1 MLGRAAQSCARIFM
15 TPRARADLR
24 EHEYLEVRDQL
35 VQLAQRG
42 LRMNSGYLL
51 RDVIRDEGIRPA
63 RLRRM
68 GWEGLMWFLCGVDRV
83 DGEIRPY
90 SDDIF
95 LYDYRDYTDKRLLV
109 ELTACIQRMTRG
121 QLHFGAV
128 VQHNDRNGRPAAL
141 EFVQGGKQQKWR
153 LRTDTG
159 GAQLN
164 DYFERMAEL
173 MRASGCAGNLWY
185 FERQSK
191 CYYMY
196 VTPRNGLRLRK
207 LTGLPLQPVLREQ

>member
-1 MLGRAAQSCARIFM
+1 MASAHTSRISFESVC
-15 TPRARADLR
+15 TVSGIVAST
-24 EHEYLEVRDQL
+24 
-35 VQLAQRG
+35 
-42 LRMNSGYLL
+42 NS
-51 RDVIRDEGIRPA
+51 IS
-63 RLRRM
+63 
-68 GWEGLMWFLCGVDRV
+68 
-83 DGEIRPY
+83 
-90 SDDIF
+90 SD
-95 LYDYRDYTDKRLLV
+95 
-109 ELTACIQRMTRG
+109 TR
-121 QLHFGAV
+121 
-128 VQHNDRNGRPAAL
+128 RPAAL